1 MSSGSGGSDL
11 VDFML
16 SYSSSGMPLRYAA
29 KKATRDRLERVNIVF
44 AILLAGWLPSILTL
58 FFSYTI
64 LTKTL
69 ESKILR
75 DRQTFVQLIG
85 HLIGDDLTRTSGIIN
100 YYQTLPEVAK
110 IFTSPNP
117 QLPAQ
122 QWLATTFYSHPR
134 IDGMFIAGPDGR
146 LIASIPSNPEMV
158 GKDFG
163 ASLWQQQASATDEA
177 YVSAVH
183 PRFRDNRIATDI
195 VGAVR
200 AADKTIVGYIGV
212 SVLVERMGRRLS
224 TIEFADQSI
233 CQVLDQAGHTLFTN
247 DLKSNPAARPA
258 GGGSLMKEIEA
269 NKRGHLERYGKLYS
283 FSPIESTGWV
293 ALVEQPKAV
302 AYKSIYDWRGRMT
315 VLATWLMGLT
325 AIFALLGG
333 RFYRRQTE
341 AARRIEREV
350 IFNEKILANMP
361 IGIAFVDPTSR
372 KFLQAND
379 AFAQMARRFGGLP
392 ARGDIM
398 EATYDDVKI
407 APIDAIEKVLSFGT
421 PFQLTEHPFKNEGG
435 MTHFVNVNLLRLQG
449 SRQTIQGVL
458 YLVEDKTRDV
468 TLRHELIS
476 ANAAKDQFLAL
487 LSHELRNP
495 LTPVIAMVGELE
507 ANTPESPQ
515 VRQALEVIRR
525 NVELEA
531 RLIDDLLDVTRIAK
545 GKLQLSF
552 ELVSAHEI
560 LHRAYEICREDIALK
575 NIETVFQLGAGEI
588 YVEGDP
594 ARLQQVFWN
603 LIKNGVKFTPA
614 NGRITIATE
623 NPTPHEIQIKISD
636 TGIGIEKDKIDK
648 IFNAFE
654 QGQSSITRKF
664 GGLGLGLAISKAMVD
679 AHQGKIT
686 VESAGK
692 DKGATFAV
700 KLNTVSAPVSTGD
713 GSNGQR
719 LTDSEEKR
727 VAGRG
732 RHILVVDD
740 HADTCTG
747 MKMMLE
753 RRGYQIT
760 IAHSADQAMEKARAE
775 NFDLLIS
782 DIGLPDRS
790 GYELMQELRDSKG
803 LRGIALSGF
812 GMESDVIKA
821 RAAGF
826 SDHLT
831 KPINFERLEEVINNL
846 LELETTR

>member
-1 MSSGSGGSDL
+1 
-11 VDFML
+11 
-16 SYSSSGMPLRYAA
+16 MPLRYAA
-29 KKATRDRLERVNIVF
+29 NRATRNRLERFNIVF
-44 AILLAGWLPSILTL
+44 AILLAGWLPSILSL

-64 LTKTL
+64 LTRTL
-69 ESKILR
+69 KSKILR
-75 DRQTFVQLIG
+75 DRQTFVELIG
-85 HLIGDDLTRTSGIIN
+85 HLIGDDLSRTSGIID

-110 IFTSPNP
+110 FFTWPNP
-117 QLPAQ
+117 QSPAQ
-122 QWLATTFYSHPR
+122 QWLATAFYSHPR

-146 LIASIPSNPEMV
+146 LIASIPSNPEMI

-163 ASLWQQQASATDEA
+163 ASFWQQQASAADEA
-177 YVSAVH
+177 YVSVVH
-183 PRFRDNRIATDI
+183 PRFPDNRMATDI

-200 AADKTIVGYIGV
+200 APDRTIAGYIGV
-212 SVLVERMGRRLS
+212 SVLVERIGRRLS

-233 CQVLDQAGHTLFTN
+233 CQVVDQAGRALFTK
-247 DLKSNPAARPA
+247 DLKPNAAGRPA
-258 GGGSLMKEIEA
+258 GGQSLIKEVEA
-269 NKRGHLERYGKLYS
+269 NKRGHLERNGNLYS

-293 ALVEQPKAV
+293 ALVEQPQAI

-325 AIFALLGG
+325 AIFAWLGG

-372 KFLQAND
+372 KFLQANE

-392 ARGDIM
+392 APNDIT

-407 APIDAIEKVLSFGT
+407 APTDAIEKVLSFGT
-421 PFQLTEHPFKNEGG
+421 PFQLIEHPFKGEGG

-449 SRQTIQGVL
+449 SHQTIQGVL

-468 TLRHELIS
+468 TLRHELIN

-552 ELVSAHEI
+552 EVVSAHEI
-560 LHRAYEICREDIALK
+560 LRRAYEICREDIALK
-575 NIETVFQLGAGEI
+575 NIETIFQLRAGEI

-603 LIKNGVKFTPA
+603 LIKNSVKFTPA

-623 NPTPHEIQIKISD
+623 NPAPHEIEIKISD

-664 GGLGLGLAISKAMVD
+664 GGLGLGLAISKTMVD
-679 AHQGKIT
+679 AHRGKIT
-686 VESAGK
+686 VESPGK

-700 KLNTVSAPVSTGD
+700 KLKTVSAPVSTRD
-713 GSNGQR
+713 GTDIERPVDSAEKR
-719 LTDSEEKR
+719 LTARER
-727 VAGRG
+727 R
-732 RHILVVDD
+732 ILVVDD

-760 IAHSADQAMEKARAE
+760 VAHSADQAMEKARTE
-775 NFDLLIS
+775 KFDLLIS

-790 GYELMQELRDSKG
+790 GYELMTELRDRKG
-803 LRGIALSGF
+803 LSGIAISGF
-812 GMESDVIKA
+812 GMESDVIKS

-831 KPINFERLEEVINNL
+831 KPINFERLEEAIHNL
-846 LELETTR
+846 LELEMTR